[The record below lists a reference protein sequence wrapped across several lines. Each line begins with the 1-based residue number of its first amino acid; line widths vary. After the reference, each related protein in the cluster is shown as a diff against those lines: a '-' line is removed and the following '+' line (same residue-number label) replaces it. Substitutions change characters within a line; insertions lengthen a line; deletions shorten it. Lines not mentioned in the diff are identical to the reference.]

1 MSHEEQDKRMEDRFD
16 SADRLA
22 KYSQIFIFTTWST
35 LLLMLHLV
43 YFSESQHRILLC
55 CLLNGVYFSSSGY
68 LVYRMRKE
76 KQKAG
81 VNDYRGYRQ
90 VFIAMFFPY
99 FFWMISLLW
108 RLFRG
113 AAL

>member
-1 MSHEEQDKRMEDRFD
+1 MSNNEQDKLIEERFN

-35 LLLMLHLV
+35 LLLMLRLV
-43 YFSESQHRILLC
+43 YFSESQHRIVLG
-55 CLLNGVYFSSSGY
+55 CLLNAIYFGSSGY

-81 VNDYRGYRQ
+81 VNDYRRYRK
-90 VFIAMFFPY
+90 VFLAMLMPY
-99 FFWMISLLW
+99 LFWMISLLW